1 MTAPTV
7 VKVVARARLNP
18 LQGRVRRIVAL
29 SDGSDRME
37 RWDFLQG
44 AWVTCRYASSAYL
57 DGLILSEADARKL
70 GISLDGVD
78 GTTSGSS

>member
-1 MTAPTV
+1 MTAPRV

-37 RWDFLQG
+37 RWDFHQG
-44 AWVTCRYASSAYL
+44 AWVTCPYASCANL
-57 DGLILSEADARKL
+57 EGFILSEADCRRL
-70 GISLDGVD
+70 GIPPEGRD
-78 GTTSGSS
+78 GTARGGA